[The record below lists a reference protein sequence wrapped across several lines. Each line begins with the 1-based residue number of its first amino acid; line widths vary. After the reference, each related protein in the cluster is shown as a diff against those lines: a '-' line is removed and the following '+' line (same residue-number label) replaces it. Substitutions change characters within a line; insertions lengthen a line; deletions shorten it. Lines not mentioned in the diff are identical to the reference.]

1 MKNILVTFSNF
12 DRSCPEAVRRLEEYG
27 FSVKCSQSS
36 IPYYTYEQYCEEIEE
51 VDAIIAGL
59 DTLDERI
66 FSKAYRLKIV
76 SLMGIGYDRI
86 DLGAAKRHG
95 IKVTTTRGGNATAVA
110 EQTIAM
116 IISVY
121 RNITQL
127 DLAMHRG
134 EWVRN
139 MGRELSGKTVGLVGF
154 GAIA

>member
-76 SLMGIGYDRI
+76 SLMGIG
-86 DLGAAKRHG
+86 
-95 IKVTTTRGGNATAVA
+95 
-110 EQTIAM
+110 
-116 IISVY
+116 
-121 RNITQL
+121 
-127 DLAMHRG
+127 
-134 EWVRN
+134 
-139 MGRELSGKTVGLVGF
+139 
-154 GAIA
+154 